1 MSTKALPYTTWTV
14 GGVEYKLRL
23 TSLGAVN
30 FEKQYGSVYG
40 IFSKFESQSLPEL
53 QLVLA
58 AIQAA
63 MQKYHPEMNLAKVY
77 NLYDEYVDEGGDLT
91 EMVTGPFMD
100 IFRVSGFLPKEEE
113 TEATPETDETP
124 GA

>member
-1 MSTKALPYTTWTV
+1 MTARALPYTTWTV
-14 GGVEYKLRL
+14 GGEEYKLRL

-30 FEKQYGSVYG
+30 FEKQYGSVFG
-40 IFSKFESQSLPEL
+40 IFQKFESQSLPEL

-63 MQKYHPEMNLAKVY
+63 MLKYHPDMNLAKVY
-77 NLYDEYVDEGGDLT
+77 NLFDDYVDEGGDLT
-91 EMVTGPFMD
+91 EMVSGPFLD

-113 TEATPETDETP
+113 TEPEATPEATP
-124 GA
+124 EA